1 MDQSITLNLPYDLPR
16 SDWEKVMNV
25 YESMDGWLGN
35 SEDAFWYGNSPGEPF
50 IYVSSEPSG
59 LVVTGNVEEQLWLGW
74 VSKLCAKL
82 SITLGREVYDA
93 EM

>member
-1 MDQSITLNLPYDLPR
+1 MEQSITLNLPYDLPE
-16 SDWEKVMNV
+16 SDWDKVMSV

-35 SEDAFWYGNSPGEPF
+35 SKEAFWYGNSPGASF

-59 LVVTGNVEEQLWLGW
+59 LIVTGNVDEILWVGW

-82 SITLGREVYDA
+82 SFALKREVYDA

>member
-1 MDQSITLNLPYDLPR
+1 MDQTITLNLPYDLAD
-16 SDWEKVMNV
+16 SDWKKVSAV

-35 SEDAFWYGNSPGEPF
+35 SEEAFWYGNSPGSPSL
-50 IYVSSEPSG
+50 YVSSEPSG
-59 LVVTGNVEEQLWLGW
+59 LVVTGNVEAPLWLGW

-82 SITLGREVYDA
+82 SVALGREVYDA